1 MSLDKVQLQ
10 APTGSFD
17 SKEGQE
23 RRRSVHR
30 VDRFMECLDIKSA
43 ALTEGEYRSW
53 LPIRNTNSNGTGLFH
68 NYNAPRATNRDTFT
82 RTLQADSREIEDLQH
97 RHSSPDLSACLVEG
111 RNGLVMTNKS
121 PIRPKLRQDR
131 KCLRRNKHF
140 QRYVAAKQ
148 SQRSKA
154 FATTKSDI
162 ADSMKEQNQSQSQ
175 ESLSQRNLTSSP
187 QDPSILHDSL
197 ATSDTSF
204 ESVSPDETPTSVAVA
219 FDSIDTGKK
228 AFSTQ
233 AFNFV
238 RVETNQPKGIII
250 HHKRRSRREKKK
262 TLTWWDDEVNAD
274 KPFLLRTDETPHL
287 NLTEAQEIQ
296 SNCNTAEMLEVFEE
310 YGEVLR
316 KSISDFLFDWEYET
330 SPPPNS

>member
-1 MSLDKVQLQ
+1 M
-10 APTGSFD
+10 
-17 SKEGQE
+17 
-23 RRRSVHR
+23 
-30 VDRFMECLDIKSA
+30 
-43 ALTEGEYRSW
+43 
-53 LPIRNTNSNGTGLFH
+53 
-68 NYNAPRATNRDTFT
+68 
-82 RTLQADSREIEDLQH
+82 TLQQH
-97 RHSSPDLSACLVEG
+97 RTH
-111 RNGLVMTNKS
+111 
-121 PIRPKLRQDR
+121 
-131 KCLRRNKHF
+131 
-140 QRYVAAKQ
+140 
-148 SQRSKA
+148 RSKV
-154 FATTKSDI
+154 FLP
-162 ADSMKEQNQSQSQ
+162 MKRLHRLLWRLIQ
-175 ESLSQRNLTSSP
+175 
-187 QDPSILHDSL
+187 SIL
-197 ATSDTSF
+197 A
-204 ESVSPDETPTSVAVA
+204 
-219 FDSIDTGKK
+219 KK